1 MNLIRLLKASL
12 DRCGEPDF
20 PADKDEEE
28 SVEEVAI
35 DTDEESETISIDVEL
50 WDKDEGNTTHTKDLP
65 STGQSEQFDDLDDD
79 NEATSKITKADQNK
93 SSM

>member
-35 DTDEESETISIDVEL
+35 DTDEESEPISNEAEL
-50 WDKDEGNTTHTKDLP
+50 WDEDKGNIHTKTLP

-79 NEATSKITKADQNK
+79 NDDLFWSAFVILFIV
-93 SSM
+93 SM